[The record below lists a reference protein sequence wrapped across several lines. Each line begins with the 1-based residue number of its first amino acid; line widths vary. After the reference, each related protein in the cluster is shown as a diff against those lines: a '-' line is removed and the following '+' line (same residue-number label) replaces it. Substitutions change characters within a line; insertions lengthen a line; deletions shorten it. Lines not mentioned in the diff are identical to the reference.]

1 MQSEYVM
8 VEVLNGNYL
17 VHKFGPRNS
26 LLVRANLL
34 QKAFRKYDEDV
45 HLEVYNLD
53 NLGKTP
59 MELFDMSPNELKAL
73 LDGFA
78 DVEVL

>member
-8 VEVLNGNYL
+8 VEVLDGRYL
-17 VHKFGPRNS
+17 VHKIGPRNS

-34 QKAFRKYDEDV
+34 QKAFSKYDEDAY
-45 HLEVYNLD
+45 LEVYNLD

>member
-8 VEVLNGNYL
+8 VEVLDGRYI
-17 VHKFGPRNS
+17 VHKIGQRNS

-34 QKAFRKYDEDV
+34 QKAFSKYDDV
-45 HLEVYNLD
+45 HLEVYNMD
-53 NLGKTP
+53 SLGKTP

>member
-8 VEVLNGNYL
+8 VEVLDGRYL
-17 VHKFGPRNS
+17 VHKIGPRNS

-34 QKAFRKYDEDV
+34 QKAFSKYEDM

-53 NLGKTP
+53 SLGKTP